1 MHEQILIV
9 DDEYDTIELLRYNFQ
24 KANYE
29 PLIARNGEEAINAV
43 QCCAPEVVL
52 LDVMMPQLNG
62 WEVCRILRESSKGKS
77 IPIIMLSALSDEEA
91 RVKGLSLGADD
102 YVSKPFSIK
111 ELMLKIQKLIDQ
123 QRAMKQLRARDQ
135 EQETSLRYLVHEMK
149 NSLTVIGGFSSLAL
163 KKDDGH
169 AHLKTIHTAAVHAQ
183 SLLNDTSLLA
193 RLEKATGSLPTE
205 SIDIVALAKEV
216 VEMFRDM
223 TKRKGLEIGEVKNDP
238 LMVRAN
244 KTAARQVLVNL
255 FSNAVKYNRERGRI
269 WISFDKVDRRIEV
282 TIKDEGCG
290 IHRDEMSRIFNKF
303 YRAAGSEQ
311 VKGAGLGLHIVKL
324 LTESMGGT
332 IIAASEQGAG
342 SAFTVSLLEASATTT
357 GSSRVEP

>member
-9 DDEYDTIELLRYNFQ
+9 DDEHDTIELLRYNLQ
-24 KANYE
+24 KANYV
-29 PLIARNGEEAINAV
+29 PLIARNGEEAITAV
-43 QCCAPEVVL
+43 QCCAPEVIL
-52 LDVMMPQLNG
+52 LDVMMPGLNG
-62 WEVCRILRESSKGKS
+62 WEVCRILRQSSKGEFL
-77 IPIIMLSALSDEEA
+77 PIIMLSALSDEEA
-91 RVKGLSLGADD
+91 RVKGLSVGADD

-111 ELMLKIQKLIDQ
+111 ELMLKIQKLIDRQ
-123 QRAMKQLRARDQ
+123 HALKQLHAREQ

-163 KKDDGH
+163 KKDENH

-183 SLLNDTSLLA
+183 SLLNDTSLLS
-193 RLEKATGSLPTE
+193 RLEKEPGSLPTE
-205 SIDIVALAKEV
+205 ATDIVELAKEV

-223 TKRKGLEIGEVKNDP
+223 AKKKRLEIVDGNNDP
-238 LMVRAN
+238 LLVRAN

-255 FSNAVKYNRERGRI
+255 LSNAVKFSREGGRI
-269 WISFDKVDRRIEV
+269 WISFEEADSRVEV

-290 IHRDEMSRIFNKF
+290 VPRDELSHIFNKF

-324 LTESMGGT
+324 LTESMEGK
-332 IIAASEQGAG
+332 IIAESEQGSG
-342 SAFTVSLLEASATTT
+342 SSFTVSLLEARATA
-357 GSSRVEP
+357 SPLIREVA

>member
-9 DDEYDTIELLRYNFQ
+9 DDEHDTTELLRYNLQ

-29 PLIARNGEEAINAV
+29 PLIARNGEEAITAV

-52 LDVMMPQLNG
+52 LDVMMPKLNG

-111 ELMLKIQKLIDQ
+111 ELMLKIQKHIDR
-123 QRAMKQLRARDQ
+123 QRALKQLHAKEQ
-135 EQETSLRYLVHEMK
+135 EQETSLRYLVHEIK

-169 AHLKTIHTAAVHAQ
+169 AYLKTIHTAAVHAQ
-183 SLLNDTSLLA
+183 SLLNDTSLLS
-193 RLEKATGSLPTE
+193 RLEKETGSLPAE

-216 VEMFRDM
+216 VEMFCD
-223 TKRKGLEIGEVKNDP
+223 TAKRKRLELVEKKNAP
-238 LMVRAN
+238 LLVRAN

-255 FSNAVKYNRERGRI
+255 LSNAVKYSREGGRI
-269 WISFDKVDRRIEV
+269 WISFKEVDSRIEV
-282 TIKDEGCG
+282 AIKDEGCG
-290 IHRDEMSRIFNKF
+290 IHREELSHIFNKF

-324 LTESMGGT
+324 LTESMEGKV
-332 IIAASEQGAG
+332 IAESEQGAG
-342 SAFTVSLLEASATTT
+342 SSFTVSFLEARATTA
-357 GSSRVEP
+357 RLIREVA